1 MSEPLPSDILDTLA
15 CEIGRRPA
23 GAPAIGAIVPSVR
36 SVRRDEHQ
44 VTVTFDRSATAL
56 VRAVVDAERQ
66 CCAGIVW
73 DLETDETTV
82 LRIGAAPGQ
91 LDVLQAMFAPAAPA
105 EPGAAPA

>member
-1 MSEPLPSDILDTLA
+1 MLDTLA

-23 GAPAIGAIVPSVR
+23 GAPSIGAILPAVR
-36 SVRRDEHQ
+36 SVHRDELQ
-44 VTVTFDRSATAL
+44 VTVTFDRGATDL

-73 DLETDETTV
+73 DLEIGEAPV
-82 LRIGAAPGQ
+82 LRMGAAPEQ
-91 LDVLQAMFAPAAPA
+91 LDVLQAMFAASGPA